1 MVLSGQR
8 ELSWF
13 RQQSAIQGLP
23 EGLVCIKLRQ
33 HFTHPLRGPGFLSG
47 PKLTL
52 LGRLSRRR
60 EQRE

>member
-13 RQQSAIQGLP
+13 RQQSAIQGLS
-23 EGLVCIKLRQ
+23 EELVCIELRQ
-33 HFTHPLRGPGFLSG
+33 HFTYPLREPGFLSG
-47 PKLTL
+47 PKLTP